1 MTLEQLSSKLKVQ
14 FCSPLLFV
22 YKKLNKIN
30 FKETISTLNVNP
42 FMTLQYSQSGVR
54 RGNKKTV
61 SFFLSFFFFNIMMP
75 KGNFVSLEAPLSGKL
90 NGTNCSF
97 DF

>member
-1 MTLEQLSSKLKVQ
+1 MTLEELSSKLKVQ

-22 YKKLNKIN
+22 HKKLDKIN
-30 FKETISTLNVNP
+30 FKETLSTLNVNP

-61 SFFLSFFFFNIMMP
+61 SFIFFLI
-75 KGNFVSLEAPLSGKL
+75 
-90 NGTNCSF
+90 
-97 DF
+97 

>member
-61 SFFLSFFFFNIMMP
+61 SFFFFNIMMP

-90 NGTNCSF
+90 NGTNSSF
-97 DF
+97 HF

>member
-1 MTLEQLSSKLKVQ
+1 MTLEELSSKLKVQ

-22 YKKLNKIN
+22 YKRVNKIN
-30 FKETISTLNVNP
+30 FKETISILNVNP

-54 RGNKKTV
+54 RGNKK
-61 SFFLSFFFFNIMMP
+61 SFLYIFFNIMMP
-75 KGNFVSLEAPLSGKL
+75 KGNFVSLEALLSGKL